1 MVYPTAGGMALA
13 GACAMSLR
21 EIVPQEWRPFL
32 ETLGRERRAW
42 LATLDVNGL
51 TEARDEPLTGISVDH
66 GIEIHV
72 GRQAVMVEEPRAVYV
87 DERDG
92 ATQGVDIE
100 DARGAHVRLHFRV
113 AAAPGLLDGLAPT
126 ERK

>member
-1 MVYPTAGGMALA
+1 MGLA
-13 GACAMSLR
+13 GVSGMGMR
-21 EIVPQEWRPFL
+21 QIVSQDWRPFL
-32 ETLGRERRAW
+32 ENLGRERRAW

-51 TEARDEPLTGISVDH
+51 IEARDEPLTGISVDH

-72 GRQAVMVEEPRAVYV
+72 GRQAVMVAEPRAVYV
-87 DERDG
+87 EERDG

-126 ERK
+126 ER